1 MDFEDCCVCF
11 GSDSLQLTCVTLSSF
26 TLAINLI
33 PKVRGV
39 YGWHCHGRIIFH
51 PNLCRQNSNP
61 CVQGLAVELYFI
73 LRIHQKIQ
81 SSKHRH
87 IFQHIFTVIKF
98 CHQWCSTY
106 NGCCSFI
113 IVHWSLFIVSI
124 TSLSIG
130 SCRCF
135 FLAGYKYVYGPFFT
149 NSLCMHIIGGTYSLH
164 GYSNGTNGTMGQNLV
179 GGFLQHELN

>member
-1 MDFEDCCVCF
+1 MEAVLPA
-11 GSDSLQLTCVTLSSF
+11 SPMPLLSSK
-26 TLAINLI
+26 LSICEI
-33 PKVRGV
+33 V
-39 YGWHCHGRIIFH
+39 IIF
-51 PNLCRQNSNP
+51 S
-61 CVQGLAVELYFI
+61 
-73 LRIHQKIQ
+73 
-81 SSKHRH
+81 
-87 IFQHIFTVIKF
+87 QHIFTVIKF

-164 GYSNGTNGTMGQNLV
+164 GYSIGTNGTMGQNLV